1 MRLHL
6 LNYVVMAVYMAALV
20 VIGFWSSGSKSKD
33 SRSFL
38 LGGGKMPAL
47 ALGISCLMAAL
58 SAFSLVMVP
67 GEIFNHGLSFW
78 VLGLITPIFTL
89 VTVRF
94 FIPFY
99 FKLGSYTPYEYLEY
113 RYSAKVRS
121 LVAGLGIYT
130 RLIYLG
136 MVLYSTSKIFEGA
149 AGWPPWISILVIGG
163 FALVFAAVGGLK
175 AVVWTDVLQFIV
187 LVGGLFCIIGFL
199 VAKIDGGI
207 VTAVTCPFQNGHGLA
222 NFSDRSFFTGSP
234 YSRLCFWLL
243 LLGYF
248 LTPVSTM
255 CSDQMTIQRL
265 IASGSVKNAVKTQTV
280 NAMLTIPTEIILWF
294 IGLAVF
300 TFFFQHPELPKQ
312 EGDTALFFFIST
324 QLPTPIPGLVLSGMM
339 AAVISTLN
347 AVFNGMAT
355 VYLKEFHVRYFRP
368 GLPEERQVR
377 VARIATAVIGLLA
390 IALGLLIIYSAKWLR
405 QSVVEASTIFKAL
418 EIIVMPAFLFAI
430 LSKRA
435 STTLVWVTA
444 GLMWGVKVGTLTW
457 YTLSTAAVAHWE
469 PGMPMGWGGP
479 VRPYAGIAFV
489 ALGIVLAW
497 LWCVHRARRRTAFTL
512 MLCSMIS
519 FGYAAGLLLWSLF
532 SNTLIK
538 DVPRSLS
545 FQWGGLPLT
554 ILYVTMGL
562 LWCRFGPPQ
571 PKEKYQGLTLFD
583 SGEVVK

>member
-1 MRLHL
+1 MQTIDYIILAI
-6 LNYVVMAVYMAALV
+6 YIAVLC
-20 VIGFWSSGSKSKD
+20 VISWIFRRVKKD
-33 SRSFL
+33 SQDFFLAGRS
-38 LGGGKMPAL
+38 LGVIPIG
-47 ALGISCLMAAL
+47 L
-58 SAFSLVMVP
+58 SVMVTTFSAVNYLAMP
-67 GEIFNHGLSFW
+67 GEIASQGLYMLASLPAFFLAAW
-78 VLGLITPIFTL
+78 PVAKYWMP
-89 VTVRF
+89 RF
-94 FIPFY
+94 
-99 FKLGSYTPYEYLEY
+99 LEMRPVSVY
-113 RYSAKVRS
+113 AFLEERFDGKVR
-121 LVAGLGIYT
+121 LLCAVLFLAWRLFWMAVALYASCKIMHLLT
-130 RLIYLG
+130 G
-136 MVLYSTSKIFEGA
+136 MDLLWLLLLCSIVATAYSS
-149 AGWPPWISILVIGG
+149 IGG
-163 FALVFAAVGGLK
+163 MK

-199 VAKIDGGI
+199 IAKIDGGI
-207 VTAVTCPFQNGHGLA
+207 VTAVTCPFRNGHGLA
-222 NFSDRSFFTGSP
+222 NFSDHSFFTGSP

-497 LWCVHRARRRTAFTL
+497 LWRVCRARRRTAFTL